1 MIHVATDD
9 FLIAHNDSDMISSF
23 IEDYQQFAPIRFE
36 GLAKKYLSWN
46 ISQSED
52 CSVTTVDQCD
62 YITKLGQI
70 YNAKPSPTNKTTP
83 LQLSDTHMP
92 SQLGPESVDD
102 ALQVENKRV
111 FELYGQLNWLAT
123 GTRPDIREA
132 TWSLFEMSLSQALAS
147 SPALSCLS
155 GMLVYGNVNGN
166 GFDLVAYC
174 DAGHNPHST
183 QGKSRMG
190 YFIKVNGAAVIW
202 DSRLQSVIAQ
212 STTNILQVFYPPR

>member
-70 YNAKPSPTNKTTP
+70 Y
-83 LQLSDTHMP
+83 
-92 SQLGPESVDD
+92 
-102 ALQVENKRV
+102 
-111 FELYGQLNWLAT
+111 LYP
-123 GTRPDIREA
+123 RPR
-132 TWSLFEMSLSQALAS
+132 
-147 SPALSCLS
+147 P
-155 GMLVYGNVNGN
+155 
-166 GFDLVAYC
+166 
-174 DAGHNPHST
+174 
-183 QGKSRMG
+183 
-190 YFIKVNGAAVIW
+190 
-202 DSRLQSVIAQ
+202 RLC
-212 STTNILQVFYPPR
+212 N